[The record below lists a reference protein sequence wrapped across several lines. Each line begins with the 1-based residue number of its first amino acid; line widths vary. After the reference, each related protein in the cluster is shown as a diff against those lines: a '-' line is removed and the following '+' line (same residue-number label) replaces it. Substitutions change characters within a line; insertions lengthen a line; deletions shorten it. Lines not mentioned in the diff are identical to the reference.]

1 MKVALLHYSTW
12 PEIGGVENVLRDQAN
27 MLVNAGH
34 QVKVLTGLGLDTHEG
49 YEVVLLPQLAPDFE
63 LNKKVRAVLE
73 RGQSDQNFS
82 QYRSALVEALDT
94 ALAGVDVT
102 FVHNIFTVHTN
113 LALTR
118 ALHDLAPRH
127 KMIAWTHDLTAT
139 NSDFALPNPT
149 QPPWSLMRTSC
160 PDVIY
165 VATSDLRATEL
176 KNHLK
181 LPNLPQVIPDI
192 IDPARLFGFTP
203 EMRANHLVLEIPWR
217 DFIFL
222 LPARVMVRKNI
233 DFAIEAIK
241 KLREMDRNPL
251 LLITGAKVSDSPSSE
266 HYGAFLRQSLP
277 ENLRSHVLFLSDYFV
292 IQDDILRD
300 LYLLS
305 DCLLFPSRQEGFGLP
320 VLEAALHRMPVW
332 CNDIPSYRALQGS
345 GSFLLNDLA
354 KLPEAVHWLE
364 EQSAFRQQRRCRRLF
379 DPTIVYSKYY
389 EPLLKSLAP
398 EKAEKEKP
406 S

>member
-1 MKVALLHYSTW
+1 MKIALLHYSTW
-12 PEIGGVENVLRDQAN
+12 PEIGGVENVIRDQAN

-34 QVKVLTGLGLDTHEG
+34 QVKVVAGLGLDTHEG
-49 YEVVLLPQLAPDFE
+49 YEVVLLPQLASDFE
-63 LNKKVRAVLE
+63 LNKNVRAVLD

-82 QYRSALVEALDT
+82 QYRSALVEALEK
-94 ALAGVDVT
+94 ALGGADLT
-102 FVHNIFTVHTN
+102 LVHNIFTTHTN

-118 ALHDLAPRH
+118 ALHDLAPKH

-149 QPPWSLMRTSC
+149 QPPWNLMRTAC

-165 VATSDLRATEL
+165 VATSDLRANEL
-176 KNHLK
+176 KAQLK
-181 LPNLPQVIPDI
+181 LPSLPQVIPDMV
-192 IDPARLFGFTP
+192 DPARLFGFTP
-203 EMRANHLVLEIPWR
+203 EIRANYLVLDLPWR

-233 DFAIEAIK
+233 DFAIEVVK

-251 LLITGAKVSDSPSSE
+251 LLITGAKVTDSPASE

-277 ENLRSHVLFLSDYFV
+277 DQLRGNILFLSDYFR

-300 LYLLS
+300 LYLIS

-332 CNDIPSYRALQGS
+332 CHDIPSYRALQGS
-345 GSFLLNDLA
+345 GSFLFNDLA
-354 KLPEAVHWLE
+354 KLPEAVGWLE
-364 EQSAFRQQRRCRRLF
+364 AQSAFRQQRRCRRLF

-389 EPLLKSLAP
+389 NPLLKSLAP
-398 EKAEKEKP
+398 EKAEKEKT